1 MTRELSLRIL
11 PQEAYNEQSIM
22 AYLQQKEGIKAQ
34 AIRVLKRS
42 IDARQ
47 RTIYVNLTVRI
58 YVNEDTHPVGFFI
71 FHFQIIIVI
80 THTAYHVWVFF
91 IILKVK

>member
-1 MTRELSLRIL
+1 MTREINLRIL

-22 AYLQQKEGIKAQ
+22 AYLQQKEGIRAQ

-47 RTIYVNLTVRI
+47 RTIYVNLTVRV
-58 YVNEDTHPVGFFI
+58 YMNE
-71 FHFQIIIVI
+71 
-80 THTAYHVWVFF
+80 
-91 IILKVK
+91 K

>member
-1 MTRELSLRIL
+1 MTRDINIRIL
-11 PQEAYNEQSIM
+11 PQEAYNEQSII

-47 RTIYVNLTVRI
+47 RTIYVNLTVRVYI
-58 YVNEDTHPVGFFI
+58 NEEPKELLYTPIEYHDVSEAPEVIVVG
-71 FHFQIIIVI
+71 
-80 THTAYHVWVFF
+80 AGR
-91 IILKVK
+91 LN